1 MDELLE
7 YGIYLALLVA
17 LAIPLSGYI
26 NKVMAGERVAVLS
39 RVLVPV
45 ENVVYRCIRVD
56 RADVMGWKRY
66 LISALVFSALSLA
79 GLFAILMLQGVLPG
93 NPEGLPGLTWDLAF
107 NTAASFVTNTNWQAY
122 SGESALS
129 YFSQAIGLTVQN
141 FVTPAVGMAVLF
153 ALFRGLVSEG
163 GPGLGNFFV
172 DATRAVLFVLI
183 PLALVVTVV
192 DVWQGSPQNVS
203 EYQEVQLLEPVGID
217 SEGEVVEA
225 DDPAA
230 VQVID
235 EGVVPM
241 GPQAS
246 QVAIKQLGTN
256 GGGYNGVNS
265 ASALENPTPLTNL
278 VQCISLLLIPFA
290 LVFSFGR
297 FVADRRQGRAIF
309 AAMFIAVSYTHL
321 DVYKRQQVGRPRV
334 LIKKD
339 EQGRKLEPIEEATV
353 DVPSEYAGKA
363 IEVFGSA
370 GGEMADM
377 FQRGDQTH
385 LVFKIPTRGTMGL
398 RTRLLNVTRG
408 EATMFHH
415 FSEYGAYRGD
425 FNGRKN
431 GSMISMSTEKSVA
444 YALDTL
450 QERGKL
456 FVGPGEDCYEGMIVG
471 ESAKE
476 GDMVVNIAKS
486 KQLGNQRSS
495 GADKAIQLTPP
506 QTFTLEEALEYIEDD
521 ELVEVTPKS
530 IRLRKRILSSI
541 ERKKANKN

>member
-163 GPGLGNFFV
+163 GLGLGNFFV

-192 DVWQGSPQNVS
+192 DV
-203 EYQEVQLLEPVGID
+203 
-217 SEGEVVEA
+217 
-225 DDPAA
+225 
-230 VQVID
+230 
-235 EGVVPM
+235 
-241 GPQAS
+241 
-246 QVAIKQLGTN
+246 
-256 GGGYNGVNS
+256 
-265 ASALENPTPLTNL
+265 
-278 VQCISLLLIPFA
+278 
-290 LVFSFGR
+290 
-297 FVADRRQGRAIF
+297 
-309 AAMFIAVSYTHL
+309 
-321 DVYKRQQVGRPRV
+321 
-334 LIKKD
+334 
-339 EQGRKLEPIEEATV
+339 
-353 DVPSEYAGKA
+353 
-363 IEVFGSA
+363 
-370 GGEMADM
+370 
-377 FQRGDQTH
+377 
-385 LVFKIPTRGTMGL
+385 
-398 RTRLLNVTRG
+398 
-408 EATMFHH
+408 
-415 FSEYGAYRGD
+415 
-425 FNGRKN
+425 
-431 GSMISMSTEKSVA
+431 
-444 YALDTL
+444 
-450 QERGKL
+450 
-456 FVGPGEDCYEGMIVG
+456 
-471 ESAKE
+471 
-476 GDMVVNIAKS
+476 
-486 KQLGNQRSS
+486 
-495 GADKAIQLTPP
+495 
-506 QTFTLEEALEYIEDD
+506 
-521 ELVEVTPKS
+521 
-530 IRLRKRILSSI
+530 
-541 ERKKANKN
+541 